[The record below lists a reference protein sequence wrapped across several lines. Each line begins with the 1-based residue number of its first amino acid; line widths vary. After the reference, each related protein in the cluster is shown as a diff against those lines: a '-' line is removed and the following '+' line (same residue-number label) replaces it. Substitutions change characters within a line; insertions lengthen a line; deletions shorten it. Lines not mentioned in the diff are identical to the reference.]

1 MNAGPGGF
9 RGAPVT
15 KGLLLGT
22 LSTSIIIQASKA
34 VRRRPPLLVSLFTH
48 AFAFRNPGELL
59 FGASLLYFYR
69 IFERQWGSAK
79 YGSFVATT
87 CCVAYALEAAASSGL
102 GWRSASGPFP
112 LVFANLLSNF
122 VLLVPPMHQFTVFGI
137 KMTDKSFIYLASI
150 QLLLSAA
157 PGSLVAGGAGLLA
170 GLLYRLNFLGL
181 QRLRLPTAVVDFV
194 TNTVGRL
201 LTGPAPAQQVF
212 VTPTAAQLQ
221 QQQQA
226 LHQQQMQAAG
236 GMGGEFQQLGG
247 RQQGAASRG
256 GGGGGAAAARVV
268 EPSPEAVQQ
277 LVAMGFD
284 EAAAMQALRQAN
296 NNVEAAL
303 QYLL

>member
-1 MNAGPGGF
+1 M
-9 RGAPVT
+9 T

-137 KMTDKSFIYLASI
+137 KMTDKVRRIRSEWELATDSCADCALR
-150 QLLLSAA
+150 LLVDAPSHPHLHSHAA
-157 PGSLVAGGAGLLA
+157 PWPCMHALCRCSRSSTWHPSSCCSAQHPGRWWRAAQACWPASCTASTSWACSA
-170 GLLYRLNFLGL
+170 CAC
-181 QRLRLPTAVVDFV
+181 RLR
-194 TNTVGRL
+194 
-201 LTGPAPAQQVF
+201 
-212 VTPTAAQLQ
+212 
-221 QQQQA
+221 
-226 LHQQQMQAAG
+226 
-236 GMGGEFQQLGG
+236 
-247 RQQGAASRG
+247 
-256 GGGGGAAAARVV
+256 
-268 EPSPEAVQQ
+268 
-277 LVAMGFD
+277 
-284 EAAAMQALRQAN
+284 
-296 NNVEAAL
+296 
-303 QYLL
+303 